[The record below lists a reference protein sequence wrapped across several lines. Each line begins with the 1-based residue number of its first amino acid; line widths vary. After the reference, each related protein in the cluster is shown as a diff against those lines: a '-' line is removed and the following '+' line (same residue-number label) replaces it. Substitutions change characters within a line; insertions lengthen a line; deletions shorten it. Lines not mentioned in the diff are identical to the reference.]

1 MSACLSA
8 GSLHTRGSSRLQTLP
23 LRVFGCRAEGAGE
36 TFSGQASCCLALIGV
51 VVLRVF
57 GPPVGSAIG
66 LIPRPFGDRSTLG
79 TAHRWLAL
87 GGVAVDIR
95 GALAGV
101 AVDIR
106 GALAGGVT
114 SDGVVTTGLNNS
126 RALTLIDNCSDLS
139 LRSELICEQ
148 TGSAEARRWDIQLC

>member
-1 MSACLSA
+1 M
-8 GSLHTRGSSRLQTLP
+8 
-23 LRVFGCRAEGAGE
+23 FGCCAVGAGE

-95 GALAGV
+95 GALAG
-101 AVDIR
+101 
-106 GALAGGVT
+106 GVT